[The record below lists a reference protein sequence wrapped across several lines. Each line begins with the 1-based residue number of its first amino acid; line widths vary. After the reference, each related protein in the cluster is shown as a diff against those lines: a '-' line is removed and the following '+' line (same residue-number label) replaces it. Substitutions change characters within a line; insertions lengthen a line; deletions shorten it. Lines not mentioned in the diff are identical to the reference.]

1 MISVLFQDTSPIAL
15 SIAENIAGCEIEE
28 MDREKVRSC
37 LDKAGL
43 LEKVDTLIKK
53 EETYI
58 TQTLDEKGVVLSGG
72 ETQKL
77 LLAKAMYKDGPI
89 LILDEPTSALD
100 PIAESKIYEEYNQM
114 ANKKTAV
121 FISHRLAS
129 TKFCD
134 RILFLD
140 KGQIVEEGSHDELMK
155 KDGKYREIFDIQS
168 HYYREEQET
177 PVVEEEANE
186 Q

>member
-1 MISVLFQDTSPIAL
+1 MISVLFQDTTPIAI
-15 SIAENIAGCEIEE
+15 SVAENIGGCELAEV
-28 MDREKVRSC
+28 DRERMNKC
-37 LDKAGL
+37 LKEAGL
-43 LEKVDTLIKK
+43 YEKVQSLPQK
-53 EETYI
+53 EESFI
-58 TQTLDEKGVVLSGG
+58 TQTLDKDGVLFSGG

-77 LLAKAMYKDGPI
+77 LLAKAIYKNGPV

-100 PIAESKIYEEYNQM
+100 PIAESRIYEEYNQM
-114 ANKKTAV
+114 ADNKTAV

-140 KGQIVEEGSHDELMK
+140 DGQIVEEGSHEELMK
-155 KDGKYREIFDIQS
+155 KAGKYKEIFDIQS
-168 HYYREEQET
+168 HYYVED
-177 PVVEEEANE
+177 VEERNE